1 MFSVPLPSREVGYL
15 FGYHNPLCRYLGLS
29 STGQGILVQESG
41 DRLIWCDVGNPESP
55 AAQELMIIGLEG
67 DSIDSV
73 VCFESLVAP
82 NGQLP
87 RLLQLQTQ

>member
-1 MFSVPLPSREVGYL
+1 
-15 FGYHNPLCRYLGLS
+15 
-29 STGQGILVQESG
+29 
-41 DRLIWCDVGNPESP
+41 
-55 AAQELMIIGLEG
+55 MIMGLEG

-87 RLLQLQTQ
+87 PEEGDVEKRHLKPKDPKHEEGYTKIKTRSLRRSMANRGSTRRRRSVQAWLWR